1 MNGQREAWDAL
12 YSTQGRPWRGVTE
25 ISWTGVTPGMKV
37 LDLGCGN
44 GKTSEALLDIGAE
57 VTGIDFSQPAVDSCI
72 NRFGDMARFVCGD
85 VCKLPFDDNGFDAV
99 FAFHVLEHLTEPE
112 LETAVSEIG
121 RVLRPGGR
129 VCLKCF
135 AEGDMRSEGK
145 AESVRNGILYRY
157 LTEEQVRSV
166 FSDFDMGSFMPVTE
180 KTRFGTYRKRFECV
194 FFKSTSA

>member
-1 MNGQREAWDAL
+1 M
-12 YSTQGRPWRGVTE
+12 TE
-25 ISWTGVTPGMKV
+25 ISWTGVVSGMKV

-72 NRFGDMARFVCGD
+72 SRFGDSACFVCGD
-85 VCKLPFDDNGFDAV
+85 VCRLPFDDNEFDAV

-112 LETAVSEIG
+112 LKIAVSEIG

-129 VCLKCF
+129 LCLKCF

-157 LTEEQVRSV
+157 FSEELVRSV
-166 FSDFDMGSFMPVTE
+166 FSCFEVGSFTPVTE

-194 FFKSTSA
+194 FFKYIST